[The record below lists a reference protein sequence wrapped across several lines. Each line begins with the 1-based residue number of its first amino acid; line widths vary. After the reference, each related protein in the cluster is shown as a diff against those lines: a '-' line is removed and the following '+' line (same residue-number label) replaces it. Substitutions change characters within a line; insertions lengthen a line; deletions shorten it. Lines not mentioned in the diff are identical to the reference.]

1 MTETIMN
8 DLMGLAPF
16 APIFAVVLTVLVVM
30 MAIAFKRSHFV
41 TGTLTVIGLNIGL
54 GILLAQM
61 LGFWDISLTPDAM
74 QLAAQQL
81 FVVDNFAQFNMVV
94 ILIAA
99 LACCTLS
106 YAYLDTL
113 KDNKDELYLLML
125 LSTIGALLMV
135 CAQHMASFFMSLELL
150 SVPLYGMLAY
160 TFMRSQSLE
169 SGLKY
174 LVLSATASATLLM
187 GMALIYADLGTLH
200 FRGIAQILP
209 QAFGSP
215 LVILGAALMVFAVAF
230 KLSAAPFHTWTPDV
244 YEGAPA
250 PVATFL
256 ASVSKVAM
264 MGLAIRFLTGSAILA
279 LPSVQMLIMVIA
291 TLSILIGNLLAIRQ
305 TNLKRL
311 LGYSS
316 IAHMGYVLIVLLSV
330 GPGAQSVS
338 SLYMAIYAMT
348 SIGAFGVVTLMSSP
362 YQVTGEADELVHY
375 QGLFWRRPVLTAVMT
390 IMMLSLAGIPL
401 TAGFIS
407 KFFAVVAA
415 VQGGQWFL
423 TAMIIVGS
431 AIGLFY
437 YLRVMLTLFK
447 RPKLNIEYDA
457 TWHWGVRAGGLMV
470 IGVTLLVLYFGIFPN
485 TLLVWSDLARI
496 W

>member
-1 MTETIMN
+1 MNEFTMN
-8 DLMGLAPF
+8 DLMGLMPY
-16 APIFAVVLTVLVVM
+16 APIIAVVTTALIVM
-30 MAIAFKRSHFV
+30 IAITIKRSHVV
-41 TGTLTVIGLNIGL
+41 TGTLTVAGLNIALFTLLGQMAGL
-54 GILLAQM
+54 IESGSVL
-61 LGFWDISLTPDAM
+61 PDAE
-74 QLAAQQL
+74 QL

-94 ILIAA
+94 ILICA

-106 YAYLDTL
+106 YAYLANL

-150 SVPLYGMLAY
+150 SVPLYGLLSY
-160 TFMRSQSLE
+160 TFLRNKSLE

-187 GMALIYADLGTLH
+187 GMAFIYAEVGSLAFKPISLMLGDL
-200 FRGIAQILP
+200 FE
-209 QAFGSP
+209 SP
-215 LVILGAALMVFAVAF
+215 LLILGAAMMLFGIGF

-250 PVATFL
+250 PIATYL
-256 ASVSKVAM
+256 ASVTKVAM
-264 MGLAIRFLTGSAILA
+264 MALAVRFLIDTALLA
-279 LPSVQMLIMVIA
+279 LPSVQMLIMVMA
-291 TLSILIGNLLAIRQ
+291 TLSILAGNLLAVRQ

-316 IAHMGYVLIVLLSV
+316 IAHMGYVLIVI
-330 GPGAQSVS
+330 VS
-338 SLYMAIYAMT
+338 IGSAADSISSMYMAVYAFT

-362 YQVTGEADELVHY
+362 YRLSGEAGELIHY

-401 TAGFIS
+401 TAGFIT
-407 KFFAVVAA
+407 KLFAILAA
-415 VQGGQWFL
+415 VQGTNWFL
-423 TAMIIVGS
+423 AAMIVLGS

-447 RPKLNIEYDA
+447 RPKEFIEFDVA
-457 TWHWGVRAGGLMV
+457 GQWGLRMGGLMV
-470 IGVTLLVLYFGIFPN
+470 IAVTAIIVFFGILPN
-485 TLLVWSDLARI
+485 SLIEWSSLARI